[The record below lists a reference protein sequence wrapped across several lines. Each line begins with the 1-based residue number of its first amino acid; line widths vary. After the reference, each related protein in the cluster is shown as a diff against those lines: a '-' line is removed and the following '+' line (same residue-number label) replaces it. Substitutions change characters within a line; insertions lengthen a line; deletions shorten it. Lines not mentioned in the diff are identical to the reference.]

1 MTMYR
6 ILLAFYLW
14 WGNAWLFSQIETDI
28 HLIRIQSRD
37 STAWQFGSPRN
48 LTPRQGYDNQPS
60 FTPDSRA
67 LLFVSDDESGQ
78 TDVYRYTLANQ
89 THERLSDTRN
99 RSEYSPQVMPKG
111 RSYSAVVVEEDSTQ
125 RLWAFDFDDK
135 RGQVLMEDL
144 SNLGYY
150 AWYRKKRLGMFVL
163 TEPLSLQITHVKR
176 QRPEVVADSVGRS
189 LAKAPGKRRLS
200 YVDKTGDPWL
210 IKVWDS
216 RKGSHQTVAPTL
228 SGCEDYAWTP
238 EGYLLMGQGEEL
250 FLFRPG
256 LDEAWQSLGQLGVG
270 NFYRLAISPDGRWL
284 AVVTYQGPR
293 P

>member
-1 MTMYR
+1 MYR
-6 ILLAFYLW
+6 ILLALCFLG
-14 WGNAWLFSQIETDI
+14 GNTWLFSQTETDI

-37 STAWQFGSPRN
+37 STAWQFGPPRN

-67 LLFVSDDESGQ
+67 LLFVSADESGQ

-89 THERLSDTRN
+89 THSRLTDTRD

-111 RSYSAVVVEEDSTQ
+111 NRYSAVVVEEDSTQ
-125 RLWAFDFDDK
+125 RLWAFDFDDE

-144 SNLGYY
+144 TNLGYY
-150 AWYRKKRLGMFVL
+150 AWYHRKRLGMFVL
-163 TEPLSLQITHVKR
+163 TEPLSLQVAHVKR
-176 QRPEVVADSVGRS
+176 QRPEVIADSIGRS
-189 LAKAPGKRRLS
+189 LAAAPGKRRLS

-216 RKGSHQTVAPTL
+216 RTGSHQTVAPTL

-238 EGYLLMGQGEEL
+238 EGYLLMAQGEEL
-250 FLFRPG
+250 FLLRPG
-256 LDEAWQSLGQLGVG
+256 LDQAWQSLGNLGVG

-284 AVVTYQGPR
+284 AVVAYQGPK